1 MKAFI
6 SYSHR
11 DSAAL
16 DRLHTHLAV
25 LHREGLIE
33 SWFDRDI
40 LAGDEI
46 DPVIA
51 QRMEESELFLLLV
64 SPDFLNSTYCYDI
77 EMKRALKKHDAGQAR
92 VVPIIVEPCD
102 WASTPLGGLKA
113 IPRDGKPIA
122 EWANANTAYLDV
134 VQEVRRIVQ
143 AYVQRATPAPGV
155 ASAPTNTAEP
165 AASRRYRVKHDF
177 DAIEKAEFL
186 EKSFAEVRD
195 YFQQAVEEVNG
206 VDELKARFVSYSA
219 TSFGG
224 TLVNRTKQHGTAHVT
239 VHRRTGIMGLADIY
253 FSFNENAA
261 ANTANGG
268 YSLEA
273 NEYELFFSGSVFGFG
288 DRKEKLSAR
297 GVAESLWID
306 FLKQA
311 GVTYD

>member
-1 MKAFI
+1 MKVFI

-11 DSAAL
+11 DTAAL
-16 DRLHTHLAV
+16 ERLHTHLAV
-25 LHREGLIE
+25 LRRENMIDE
-33 SWFDRDI
+33 WYDREI
-40 LAGDEI
+40 LGGGDFSAA
-46 DPVIA
+46 IA
-51 QRMEESELFLLLV
+51 QRMDESELFLLLV

-77 EMKRALKKHDAGQAR
+77 EMTRALEKHATGQAR

-102 WASTPLGGLKA
+102 WRSTPLGRLKA
-113 IPRDGKPIA
+113 LPRDGEPVA
-122 EWANANTAYLDV
+122 GWANANEAYLDV
-134 VQEVRRIVQ
+134 VQELRRIVQ
-143 AYVQRATPAPGV
+143 TGVQRTKPTPGV

-165 AASRRYRVKHDF
+165 AAPRRYRVKHDF
-177 DAIEKAEFL
+177 DAIEKTEFL

-195 YFQQAVEEVNG
+195 YFQQAVEEING
-206 VDELKARFVSYSA
+206 VNELKARFVSYSA

-224 TLVNRTKQHGTAHVT
+224 TLVNRKKQHGTAHVT
-239 VHRRTGIMGLADIY
+239 VHRRTGMMGLADIY

-311 GVTYD
+311 GVAYD